1 MALASDRLKEA
12 FDLILAHFT
21 QKISPDLM
29 DKVINKGKQQFSH
42 IQFDADEIDM
52 FLSISK
58 KLISQ
63 ERTTLRKLNKIES
76 NLNST
81 KVKIGIQEVEEEKV
95 EPLAGFGPIESFDFK
110 REQLLGEIN
119 NKAFKVSTFFAKKS
133 SLTFKQ
139 QEKPQMFNKP
149 TDIVNSKVK
158 TKNEEAKSMERS
170 ASARSWTDV
179 MQVDN
184 QK

>member
-1 MALASDRLKEA
+1 MLLLNENLVLYPKKTDSSYQANMALASDRLKEA

-21 QKISPDLM
+21 QKVSPDLL

-81 KVKIGIQEVEEEKV
+81 AVKVGI
-95 EPLAGFGPIESFDFK
+95 
-110 REQLLGEIN
+110 
-119 NKAFKVSTFFAKKS
+119 
-133 SLTFKQ
+133 
-139 QEKPQMFNKP
+139 
-149 TDIVNSKVK
+149 
-158 TKNEEAKSMERS
+158 
-170 ASARSWTDV
+170 
-179 MQVDN
+179 
-184 QK
+184 